1 MNKELS
7 IIVPMYNAERTIEK
21 CIQSILGQTYLNFEL
36 LLVND
41 GSKDRTLQ
49 ICETYAKKDNRIRI
63 LWQENKGLIAAR
75 KLGVDEA
82 TTSVIGFV
90 DSDDW
95 IEEDMYAELMKIYM
109 RSVQKFQSLW
119 INWLDLKNN
128 CLLFLL
134 TVV

>member
-63 LWQENKGLIAAR
+63 LSQENKGLKPGEKI
-75 KLGVDEA
+75 
-82 TTSVIGFV
+82 IGI
-90 DSDDW
+90 DCSPQ
-95 IEEDMYAELMKIYM
+95 AG
-109 RSVQKFQSLW
+109 SG
-119 INWLDLKNN
+119 
-128 CLLFLL
+128 
-134 TVV
+134 